1 VDTQV
6 STPIKIFAVVGLVL
20 ALGVGAMTMMKGGGS
35 STSSSTPAPAVTHP
49 VVPATTSPAATPPAT
64 THATPAPSHT
74 HSAKPAPAPHAT
86 NPAAHATT
94 TPAPTTKPAVHP
106 QTAHAKAKA
115 HKPLPAVAADGLPT
129 QLDMLLHIHR
139 VVVVAVYDPEIP
151 TDKLFVGEAQAGAR
165 DAHAG
170 FLAVSVLDEGLAGP
184 LTAAAGKG
192 QLLPSPGLLVYKQPA
207 LLMNIITGF
216 IDRAAV
222 AEAVA
227 NALLADAPPQPAT
240 TAAATTP
247 ATPAPVTPAPSTTT
261 P

>member
-1 VDTQV
+1 MDTQV
-6 STPIKIFAVVGLVL
+6 SMPIKIFAAAGLLL
-20 ALGVGAMTMMKGGGS
+20 ALGFGAMTMMKGG
-35 STSSSTPAPAVTHP
+35 SSSSPSAVAPVVTHPAAPVTPAPA
-49 VVPATTSPAATPPAT
+49 ATTATQKHPAATAPA
-64 THATPAPSHT
+64 THATKPVAHP
-74 HSAKPAPAPHAT
+74 AKPAAHST
-86 NPAAHATT
+86 RPAAHA
-94 TPAPTTKPAVHP
+94 KPAVHP
-106 QTAHAKAKA
+106 KTTHVTAKPHE
-115 HKPLPAVAADGLPT
+115 PLPAVAADGLPT

-170 FLAVSVLDEGLAGP
+170 FLAVSVLNERLAGP
-184 LTAAAGKG
+184 LTAVAGNG

-227 NALLADAPPQPAT
+227 NALLADAPAQPAT
-240 TAAATTP
+240 TAATTTP
-247 ATPAPVTPAPSTTT
+247 APPAPVTPAPSTTT
-261 P
+261 G

>member
-1 VDTQV
+1 MDTQV

-20 ALGVGAMTMMKGGGS
+20 ALGVGAMTMMKSGGS
-35 STSSSTPAPAVTHP
+35 ASSPSTPAPAVTHP
-49 VVPATTSPAATPPAT
+49 VVPATTSPAGTPHAKTPAT
-64 THATPAPSHT
+64 APSHT
-74 HSAKPAPAPHAT
+74 HSAKPAPAAHAT
-86 NPAAHATT
+86 KPAAHATT
-94 TPAPTTKPAVHP
+94 TAAPAKPAVHAK
-106 QTAHAKAKA
+106 TAHAKAKA